1 MYKLEIKPSE
11 KIHTI
16 FGTAKIENGYYR
28 IVSRKEK
35 NYQKFFHR
43 LIFEDF
49 YGEIPNECVI
59 HHKDMNSLNN
69 CIFNLQILTKS
80 KHTKL
85 HSQGNTYFLGREHS
99 QETKN
104 KISHSKKGVK
114 LSKET
119 KDNLCKIKNSSG
131 YYRVH
136 KEKDKG
142 CTQGFMWRYKCY
154 DDNGKL
160 ISIRKVNLDDL
171 KEEVLKRGLK
181 WEKI

>member
-49 YGEIPNECVI
+49 
-59 HHKDMNSLNN
+59 
-69 CIFNLQILTKS
+69 
-80 KHTKL
+80 
-85 HSQGNTYFLGREHS
+85 
-99 QETKN
+99 
-104 KISHSKKGVK
+104 
-114 LSKET
+114 
-119 KDNLCKIKNSSG
+119 
-131 YYRVH
+131 
-136 KEKDKG
+136 
-142 CTQGFMWRYKCY
+142 
-154 DDNGKL
+154 
-160 ISIRKVNLDDL
+160 IRRVNLDDL

>member
-1 MYKLEIKPSE
+1 MSILSDKGLMEL
-11 KIHTI
+11 
-16 FGTAKIENGYYR
+16 
-28 IVSRKEK
+28 
-35 NYQKFFHR
+35 QK
-43 LIFEDF
+43 
-49 YGEIPNECVI
+49 
-59 HHKDMNSLNN
+59 
-69 CIFNLQILTKS
+69 
-80 KHTKL
+80 
-85 HSQGNTYFLGREHS
+85 EHS

-119 KDNLCKIKNSSG
+119 KDNLCKIRNSSG